1 MTSDDLK
8 NGVAR
13 YWQAII
19 VMVGIIL
26 AWGNLQYDV
35 AALQQ
40 AMADE
45 KVTTSSQD
53 KKQNEVEKAI
63 VKIETT
69 QKAMQ
74 EDVGEIKA
82 EQKEQSDKLDKII
95 EKLSER

>member
-13 YWQAII
+13 YWQVIV
-19 VMVGIIL
+19 VMVGIVL

-35 AALQQ
+35 AALQK

-69 QKAMQ
+69 QQAMQ
-74 EDVGEIKA
+74 EDVDEIKE
-82 EQKEQSDKLDKII
+82 EQKDQSEKLDKIL
-95 EKLSER
+95 EKLSEN